1 MTYIKYL
8 LNFVY
13 QIKTNRKMAY
23 FLRFTETAQNDLE
36 RGTSIHA
43 SDLTIESYKKE
54 EAAEILGC
62 DIDSIGEF
70 NGCHCHVLD
79 GICGYTLNAE
89 TLEEAVEEVEGKSWQ
104 FEFVGKAVI
113 FTGRYSNDSDLI
125 PDGDLFIPYTIEKE
139 L

>member
-1 MTYIKYL
+1 
-8 LNFVY
+8 
-13 QIKTNRKMAY
+13 MAY

-43 SDLTIESYKKE
+43 SDLSINDFTPEQ
-54 EAAEILGC
+54 AAESFGC
-62 DIDSIGEF
+62 DVDSVGEF
-70 NGCHCHVLD
+70 NGCYCQILD

-89 TLEEAVEEVEGKSWQ
+89 TLEEAIEEVEGNSYQ

-125 PDGDLFIPYTIEKE
+125 PDGDLFVPYSIAKE